1 MPLLNPKTDFLLSN
15 TINELLSRLPR
26 DEFRRMV
33 DEIHEACLREGITYI
48 HQRDN
53 TPRVIPLMPCP
64 RIVNPIQRSY
74 FHYVCLQI
82 IDALKRLCAV
92 YINDP
97 QVRKLLPLSE
107 DEEQWVMDA
116 WGQNVPRYHTVIS
129 RLDANTEFSALDWR
143 ENFQFF
149 EANSVGIGGLHYSS
163 LAEKIILEVVSPRL
177 KRLEPELYLE
187 PNDDMRDLLLDELRL
202 HARSIGR
209 PQCNIAFLD
218 DPKNISGI
226 TEYPRLAEYFN
237 EHGHAAVV
245 ADPRE
250 IRFHDDEL
258 YYRDMV
264 VDGFY
269 RDMDIKQCIAL
280 EKSEGIDLT
289 PIRKAFQRNQVISSL
304 AGDFDHKSCWELF
317 TDDQYC
323 HHFTAAQW
331 RIFNRHILWTRL
343 IRDTKTADE
352 TGRMIDLIPYIQS
365 HRPYLV
371 IKPNREYGGI
381 GVTIGPDVT
390 QSDWEGVL
398 KEAVEHPW
406 TYVVQRY
413 SAVRCQSL
421 PMLQPDGS
429 VVPEDFYITCGF
441 VVTAK
446 DIGLVGRSS
455 RKSVVNVAQEGG
467 MTAVLMI
474 LDQQRF

>member
-1 MPLLNPKTDFLLSN
+1 
-15 TINELLSRLPR
+15 
-26 DEFRRMV
+26 
-33 DEIHEACLREGITYI
+33 
-48 HQRDN
+48 
-53 TPRVIPLMPCP
+53 MPCP
-64 RIVNPIQRSY
+64 RIINPIQRGY

-82 IDALKRLCAV
+82 IDALKKLCAV

-107 DEEQWVMDA
+107 EEEQWVMDA
-116 WGQNVPRYHTVIS
+116 WGENIPRYHTVIS

-149 EANSVGIGGLHYSS
+149 EANSVGIGGMHYCS
-163 LAEKIILEVVSPRL
+163 LAEKIILKVVGPRL

-209 PQCNIAFLD
+209 RQCRIAFLD

-226 TEYPRLAEYFN
+226 TEYPRLVEYFN
-237 EHGHAAVV
+237 SKGHDAVV

-250 IRFHDDEL
+250 IRIHKDEL
-258 YYRDMV
+258 YFRDMEIDV
-264 VDGFY
+264 IY

-280 EKSEGIDLT
+280 EKAESTDLK

-317 TDDQYC
+317 TDDLFS
-323 HHFTAAQW
+323 HHFTSAQW

-343 IRDTKTADE
+343 IRETKTADE
-352 TGRMIDLIPYIQS
+352 SGRMIDLIPYTRKN
-365 HRPYLV
+365 RPYL
-371 IKPNREYGGI
+371 IMKPNREYGGL
-381 GVTIGPDVT
+381 GVTIGPEVS
-390 QSDWEGVL
+390 QGEWETVL
-398 KEAVEHPW
+398 NEAASHPY

-413 SAVRCQSL
+413 APVRCVSF
-421 PMLQPDGS
+421 PMLQADGS
-429 VVPEDFYITCGF
+429 VAPEDFYLTCGF

-455 RKSVVNVAQEGG
+455 RRSVVNVAQQGG
-467 MTAVLMI
+467 LTTVLMI

>member
-1 MPLLNPKTDFLLSN
+1 MSLANPKTDFLRSN
-15 TINELLSRLPR
+15 TINELLLQLPR
-26 DEFRRMV
+26 EEFRQMV
-33 DEIHEACLREGITYI
+33 GEIHEACLREGITYI

-53 TPRVIPLMPCP
+53 TLRVIPLMPCP
-64 RIVNPIQRSY
+64 RIINPIQRSY

-82 IDALKRLCAV
+82 IDALKKLCAV

-97 QVRKLLPLSE
+97 QVRKLLPLSQE
-107 DEEQWVMDA
+107 EEQWVMEA
-116 WGQNVPRYHTVIS
+116 WGENIPRYHTVIS
-129 RLDANTEFSALDWR
+129 RLDANTDFSALDWR

-163 LAEKIILEVVSPRL
+163 LAEKIILQVVGPRL

-209 PQCNIAFLD
+209 RQCNIAFLD
-218 DPKNISGI
+218 DPKNVSGI
-226 TEYPRLAEYFN
+226 TEYPRLADHFSAR
-237 EHGHAAVV
+237 GHQAVV

-250 IRFHDDEL
+250 IRFQNDEFH
-258 YYRDMV
+258 YRDMV
-264 VDGFY
+264 VDVFY

-280 EKSEGIDLT
+280 EKSEGIDLR
-289 PIRKAFQRNQVISSL
+289 PIRKAFQHNRVISSL

-317 TDDQYC
+317 TDDRYC

-343 IRDTKTADE
+343 VRDTNTADE
-352 TGRMIDLIPYIQS
+352 TGRMIDLIPYIQNQKAN
-365 HRPYLV
+365 LV
-371 IKPNREYGGI
+371 IKPNREYGGL

-390 QSDWEGVL
+390 QAEW
-398 KEAVEHPW
+398 EAVLLEAAGHPY

-413 SAVRCQSL
+413 APVRSQSF

-429 VVPEDFYITCGF
+429 VGREDYYGTCGF

-455 RKSVVNVAQEGG
+455 RKSVVNVAQQGG

>member
-26 DEFRRMV
+26 DEFRQMV

-53 TPRVIPLMPCP
+53 TLRVIPLMPCP

-209 PQCNIAFLD
+209 RQCNIAFLD

-250 IRFHDDEL
+250 IRFHNDEL

-264 VDGFY
+264 VDVFY

-343 IRDTKTADE
+343 IRETTTADE
-352 TGRMIDLIPYIQS
+352 TGRMIDLIPYVQN

-390 QSDWEGVL
+390 QSEWEGVL

>member
-1 MPLLNPKTDFLLSN
+1 MSASTPKTDFLLSN
-15 TINELLSRLPR
+15 TVNELLLKLPCG
-26 DEFRRMV
+26 EFQEMV
-33 DEIHEACLREGITYI
+33 EEINAACLREGITYI
-48 HQRDN
+48 HQKDN
-53 TPRVIPLMPCP
+53 SLQVIPLMPTP
-64 RIVNPIQRSY
+64 RIINPIQRSY

-82 IDALKRLCAV
+82 IDALKKLCTM
-92 YINDP
+92 YISDP
-97 QVRKLLPLSE
+97 RVRKLLPLSE
-107 DEEQWVMDA
+107 DDEQWVMDA
-116 WGQNVPRYHTVIS
+116 WGKNIPRYHTIIS

-163 LAEKIILEVVSPRL
+163 LAEKIILEVVGPRL

-209 PQCNIAFLD
+209 NQCRIAFLD

-226 TEYPRLAEYFN
+226 TEYPRLAEYFKSR
-237 EHGHAAVV
+237 GHHAVV

-250 IRFHDDEL
+250 IRLQNDEL
-258 YYRDMV
+258 YYRDTV
-264 VDGFY
+264 LDVIY
-269 RDMDIKQCIAL
+269 RDMDIKQCIEL
-280 EKSEGIDLT
+280 EKTENIDLK
-289 PIRKAFQRNQVISSL
+289 PIRKAFERNQVISSL

-317 TDDQYC
+317 TDDLFC

-343 IRDTKTADE
+343 IRETKTTDE
-352 TGRMIDLIPYIQS
+352 TGRMFDLIPYIRKNQP
-365 HRPYLV
+365 HLV
-371 IKPNREYGGI
+371 IKPNREYGGL
-381 GVTIGPDVT
+381 GVTIGPEV
-390 QSDWEGVL
+390 SDTEW
-398 KEAVEHPW
+398 EAVLNEAAFRPY

-413 SAVRCQSL
+413 APVGSTRF
-421 PMLQPDGS
+421 PMLQPNGT
-429 VVPEDFYITCGF
+429 VAPEEFYATCGF

-455 RKSVVNVAQEGG
+455 HRSVVNVARHGG
-467 MTAVLMI
+467 LTTVLMI

>member
-1 MPLLNPKTDFLLSN
+1 MALPNPKTDFLLSN
-15 TINELLSRLPR
+15 TINELLLKLPR
-26 DEFRRMV
+26 QEFRRMV
-33 DEIHEACLREGITYI
+33 QEIDEACLREGITYI
-48 HQRDN
+48 PQSDN
-53 TPRVIPLMPCP
+53 TLQVIPLMPAP
-64 RIVNPIQRSY
+64 RIINPIQRSY
-74 FHYVCLQI
+74 FHYVCLQV
-82 IDALKRLCAV
+82 IDALKKLCAV

-107 DEEQWVMDA
+107 EEEKWVMAA
-116 WGQNVPRYHTVIS
+116 WGENVPRYHTVIS

-149 EANSVGIGGLHYSS
+149 EANSVGIGGLHYCS
-163 LAEKIILEVVSPRL
+163 LAEKIILEVVGPRL
-177 KRLEPELYLE
+177 KRMEPELYLE

-209 PQCNIAFLD
+209 KQCRIAFLD

-237 EHGHAAVV
+237 SRGHDAVV

-250 IRFHDDEL
+250 IRIQNDEL
-258 YYRDMV
+258 YFRDQV
-264 VDGFY
+264 IDVIY

-280 EKSEGIDLT
+280 EKSEGIDLQ
-289 PIRKAFQRNQVISSL
+289 PIRKAFERNQVISSL

-317 TDDQYC
+317 TDDFFC

-343 IRDTKTADE
+343 IRETKTTDE
-352 TGRMIDLIPYIQS
+352 SGRIIDLIPYIEKN
-365 HRPYLV
+365 RPYLV
-371 IKPNREYGGI
+371 LKPNREYGGL
-381 GVTIGPDVT
+381 GVTIGPEVS
-390 QSDWEGVL
+390 QAQWEATLNG
-398 KEAVEHPW
+398 AVAQPF

-413 SAVRCQSL
+413 APVRSRSF
-421 PMLQPDGS
+421 PMLQADGS
-429 VVPEDFYITCGF
+429 VAPEDFYLTCGF

-455 RKSVVNVAQEGG
+455 RRSVVNVAQQGG
-467 MTAVLMI
+467 LTTVLMI

>member
-1 MPLLNPKTDFLLSN
+1 MANLPSKTDFLLSD
-15 TINELLSRLPR
+15 TVNELLLKLPR
-26 DEFRRMV
+26 DEFQRMV
-33 DEIHEACLREGITYI
+33 REIDEACLREGITYVD
-48 HQRDN
+48 QRDN
-53 TPRVIPLMPCP
+53 QLRVIPLMPAP
-64 RIVNPIQRSY
+64 RIINPIQRSY

-82 IDALKRLCAV
+82 VDALKKLCAV
-92 YINDP
+92 YISDP

-107 DEEQWVMDA
+107 AEEQWVMEA
-116 WGQNVPRYHTVIS
+116 WGEKVPRFHTVIS

-149 EANSVGIGGLHYSS
+149 EANSVGIGGLHYCS
-163 LAEKIILEVVSPRL
+163 LAEKIILEVVGPRL

-202 HARSIGR
+202 HARSLGR
-209 PQCNIAFLD
+209 QTCNIAFLD

-226 TEYPRLAEYFN
+226 TEYPRLAEYFASR
-237 EHGHAAVV
+237 GHQAIV

-250 IRFHDDEL
+250 IRVRDDEL
-258 YYRDMV
+258 YYRDMLIDV
-264 VDGFY
+264 IY

-280 EKSEGIDLT
+280 ENNEGIDLQ
-289 PIRKAFQRNQVISSL
+289 PIRKAFQRNQMVSSL

-317 TDDQYC
+317 TDDFFC

-331 RIFNRHILWTRL
+331 RIFNRHVLWTRL
-343 IRDTKTADE
+343 IRETKTSDE
-352 TGRMIDLIPYIQS
+352 TGRMIDLIPYVQK

-371 IKPNREYGGI
+371 IKPNREYGGV

-390 QSDWEGVL
+390 QAEWERVL
-398 KEAVEHPW
+398 QEAVSHPF

-413 SAVRCQSL
+413 TQGRCKSF
-421 PMLQPDGS
+421 PMLQADGS
-429 VVPEDFYITCGF
+429 VTPEDFYITCGF

-455 RKSVVNVAQEGG
+455 RKAVVNVAQQGG
-467 MTAVLMI
+467 LTTVLMI

>member
-1 MPLLNPKTDFLLSN
+1 MALTNPKTDFLLSN
-15 TINELLSRLPR
+15 TVNDLLSKLPPA
-26 DEFRRMV
+26 EFRQMV
-33 DEIHEACLREGITYI
+33 QEIDEACLREGITYI
-48 HQRDN
+48 HQKDN
-53 TPRVIPLMPCP
+53 TLRVIPLMPCP
-64 RIVNPIQRSY
+64 RIINPIQRSY
-74 FHYVCLQI
+74 FHYVCLQVV
-82 IDALKRLCAV
+82 DALKKLCAV
-92 YINDP
+92 YIQDP

-107 DEEQWVMDA
+107 EEEQWVMDA
-116 WGQNVPRYHTVIS
+116 WGEHIPRYHTVIS

-149 EANSVGIGGLHYSS
+149 EANSVGIGGLHYCS
-163 LAEKIILEVVSPRL
+163 LAEKIILEVVGPRL
-177 KRLEPELYLE
+177 KRMEPELYLE

-209 PQCNIAFLD
+209 RDCRIAFLD
-218 DPKNISGI
+218 DPKNVSGI

-237 EHGHAAVV
+237 ARGYDTVV

-250 IRFHDDEL
+250 IRFQNDEL

-264 VDGFY
+264 IDVFY

-280 EKSEGIDLT
+280 EKSEGIDLQ

-317 TDDQYC
+317 TDDLFC

-343 IRDTKTADE
+343 IRETKTADE
-352 TGRMIDLIPYIQS
+352 TGRIIDLIPYIQKNK
-365 HRPYLV
+365 PYLV
-371 IKPNREYGGI
+371 IKPNREYGGT
-381 GVTIGPDVT
+381 GVTIGPDVS
-390 QSDWEGVL
+390 QAEW
-398 KEAVEHPW
+398 EAVLNEAAAHPY

-413 SAVRCQSL
+413 TPVRSQSF
-421 PMLQPDGS
+421 PMLQADGT
-429 VVPEDFYITCGF
+429 VAPEDFYLTCGF
-441 VVTAK
+441 VVSAK

-455 RKSVVNVAQEGG
+455 RRSVVNVAQQGG
-467 MTAVLMI
+467 LTTVLMI

>member
-1 MPLLNPKTDFLLSN
+1 MPFPIPKTDYLLSN
-15 TINELLSRLPR
+15 TVNELLMRLPR
-26 DEFRRMV
+26 QEFQQMV
-33 DEIHEACLREGITYI
+33 QEINEACLREGITYI
-48 HQRDN
+48 HQKDN
-53 TPRVIPLMPCP
+53 TLRVIPLMPSP
-64 RIVNPIQRSY
+64 RIINPIQRSY

-82 IDALKRLCAV
+82 IDALKKLCAV

-107 DEEQWVMDA
+107 EEEQWVMDA
-116 WGQNVPRYHTVIS
+116 WGENIPRYHTVIS

-149 EANSVGIGGLHYSS
+149 EANSVGIGGLHYCP
-163 LAEKIILEVVSPRL
+163 LAEKIILEVVGPRL
-177 KRLEPELYLE
+177 KRWEPELYLE

-209 PQCNIAFLD
+209 KQCRIAFLD

-226 TEYPRLAEYFN
+226 TEYPRLAEYFISQ
-237 EHGHAAVV
+237 GHEAVV

-250 IRFHDDEL
+250 IRFYNDEF
-258 YYRDMV
+258 YFRDMV
-264 VDGFY
+264 VDVFY
-269 RDMDIKQCIAL
+269 RDMDIKQHIAL
-280 EKSEGIDLT
+280 EKTESIDLQ

-317 TDDQYC
+317 TDDFFC

-343 IRDTKTADE
+343 IRETKTADE
-352 TGRMIDLIPYIQS
+352 SGRTIDLIPYVQN

-371 IKPNREYGGI
+371 IKPNREYGGL
-381 GVTIGPDVT
+381 GVTIGPDVS
-390 QSDWEGVL
+390 QAEWDRAL
-398 KEAVEHPW
+398 NEAARQPY

-413 SAVRCQSL
+413 SPVRCRSF
-421 PMLQPDGS
+421 PMLQADGT
-429 VVPEDFYITCGF
+429 VALEDFYLTCGF

-455 RKSVVNVAQEGG
+455 RRSVVNVAQHGG
-467 MTAVLMI
+467 LTTVLMI